1 MWDGAW
7 VVRTGAHT
15 AKARDD
21 GCAERRAEAHV
32 GERAGDTAG
41 GCGLE
46 VRWWRLLGG
55 GGLRVKRV
63 VREEGQEE
71 VG

>member
-1 MWDGAW
+1 M
-7 VVRTGAHT
+7 VRAGAHT

-41 GCGLE
+41 GYGLK
-46 VRWWRLLGG
+46 VRWWREAAG
-55 GGLRVKRV
+55 
-63 VREEGQEE
+63 REERRKG
-71 VG
+71 

>member
-1 MWDGAW
+1 

-15 AKARDD
+15 AKARGD

-32 GERAGDTAG
+32 GERVGDTAG

-46 VRWWRLLGG
+46 VRWWREAAG
-55 GGLRVKRV
+55 
-63 VREEGQEE
+63 REERRKG
-71 VG
+71 

>member
-32 GERAGDTAG
+32 GERVGDTAG

-46 VRWWRLLGG
+46 VRWWREAAG
-55 GGLRVKRV
+55 
-63 VREEGQEE
+63 REERRKG
-71 VG
+71 